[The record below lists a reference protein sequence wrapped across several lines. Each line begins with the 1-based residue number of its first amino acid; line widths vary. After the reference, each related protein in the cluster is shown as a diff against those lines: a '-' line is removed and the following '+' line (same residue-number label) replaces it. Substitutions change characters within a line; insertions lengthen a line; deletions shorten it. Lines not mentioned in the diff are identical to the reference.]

1 MTTSPTTTLPL
12 ARTPR
17 TILCLGDSITGWSD
31 LSRWLKWSHIL
42 EAMLEARCGVDAYR
56 VLNHGIGGNTTAD
69 LLGRLQEDALA
80 VRPDIVTLLISGNDA
95 APSSVIT
102 AQQTAANLDQIVARL
117 IAVCP
122 NVLIL
127 QYHLLVRS
135 DHPQKAWRHLVAN
148 NGLLAQIA
156 GKYSCPVLPMGPA
169 LEAAVNPAL
178 PTDNDAYRSFPPWA
192 GTHGYRA
199 KDLVGE
205 DSVHTNN
212 GGELV
217 YGRAVFYKLVELGW
231 VNTHPRLSLSAQRDR
246 KCLHREDENSRN
258 GRSTL

>member
-1 MTTSPTTTLPL
+1 MAASPTTNTPLQRETRTL
-12 ARTPR
+12 
-17 TILCLGDSITGWSD
+17 LCLGDSITGWSD

-42 EAMLEARCGVDAYR
+42 EAMLEARCGSGAYR

-80 VRPDIVTLLISGNDA
+80 VRPDIAILLISGNDA
-95 APSSVIT
+95 APGSGIT

-135 DHPQKAWRHLVAN
+135 DHPQKAWKHLITHN
-148 NGLLAQIA
+148 DLLAQIA
-156 GKYSCPVLPMGPA
+156 GKYRCPVLPMGPA

-192 GTHGYRA
+192 GTHAYRT

-205 DSVHTNN
+205 DGVHTNN

-217 YGRAVFYKLVELGW
+217 YGRAVFYKLMELGW
-231 VNTHPRLSLSAQRDR
+231 VNS
-246 KCLHREDENSRN
+246 
-258 GRSTL
+258 

>member
-1 MTTSPTTTLPL
+1 MTTPPTTTLPL

-42 EAMLEARCGVDAYR
+42 EAMLEARCGAGAYR

-80 VRPDIVTLLISGNDA
+80 VRPDIVTLLISG
-95 APSSVIT
+95 
-102 AQQTAANLDQIVARL
+102 
-117 IAVCP
+117 
-122 NVLIL
+122 
-127 QYHLLVRS
+127 
-135 DHPQKAWRHLVAN
+135 
-148 NGLLAQIA
+148 
-156 GKYSCPVLPMGPA
+156 
-169 LEAAVNPAL
+169 
-178 PTDNDAYRSFPPWA
+178 NDAYRSFPPWA

-231 VNTHPRLSLSAQRDR
+231 VNTHPRLSLFAQRNH